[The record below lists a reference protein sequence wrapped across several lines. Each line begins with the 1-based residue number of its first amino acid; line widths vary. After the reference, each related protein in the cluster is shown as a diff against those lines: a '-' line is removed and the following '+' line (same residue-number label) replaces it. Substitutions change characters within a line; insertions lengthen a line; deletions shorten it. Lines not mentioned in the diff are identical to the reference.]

1 MTIQQLTEEEKCPKS
16 SWSMFYK
23 LCVDRFC
30 GKMQSR
36 VINTRLKQNEINDIS
51 QQQQQQQQQQ
61 VVKYPHIS
69 RAWFLDTRL
78 FFIVITRLWWALL
91 ETTSQLVSAG
101 DWGCILVRGTQLFK
115 RPYWIGCENKR
126 HTNITMTLY
135 PWNNGA
141 ACYGEPMKLEVF
153 RSCILSRAGYWYIL
167 CDEVLSYQLPQ

>member
-91 ETTSQLVSAG
+91 ETTSQLVSAE
-101 DWGCILVRGTQLFK
+101 VTEVV
-115 RPYWIGCENKR
+115 YWCAE
-126 HTNITMTLY
+126 
-135 PWNNGA
+135 
-141 ACYGEPMKLEVF
+141 
-153 RSCILSRAGYWYIL
+153 RSSLKGLTGLAVKTKDIQI
-167 CDEVLSYQLPQ
+167 